1 MRVAIT
7 HPYSW
12 PDVRRG
18 AERIIVETSR
28 ALADRG
34 HRVTVLTS
42 GGDASRTH
50 EAGVRTVRFRRLFDS
65 TYRHEHWFARR
76 IVPYL
81 VGGRFDVVHSL
92 MPRDAVAA
100 IRTRR
105 ITRHR
110 TVYQELGNP
119 VRDKVLARRD
129 HDAREQVIREVD
141 VFGCMSEFSRGFLER
156 EWGRPGAI
164 IPGGVRMS
172 DFSPT
177 TREERPTILFS
188 GAVERPEKN
197 VRELL
202 DAVAVL
208 AEERPDVQ
216 LFLSGPG
223 DASALLAAAPAAARD
238 RTVILPIGEPDQLA
252 HDYARSW
259 VTCLPTLWDSF
270 GLVVIES
277 MAAGTPVVCGPAGAP
292 PEVVEP
298 GVGAVAGSLDPA
310 SLAEALSS
318 ALRQAEDPTT
328 VTRCRRVAERFDWD
342 QHHAP
347 LLERLYDSDERL

>member
-18 AERIIVETSR
+18 AERIIVETGR
-28 ALADRG
+28 ALAARG
-34 HRVTVLTS
+34 HDVTVLTS
-42 GGDASRTH
+42 GGDASRTTD
-50 EAGVRTVRFRRLFDS
+50 AGVTIVRFRRLFDS
-65 TYRHEHWFARR
+65 SNRHERWFAQR
-76 IVPYL
+76 IVPSL
-81 VGGRFDVVHSL
+81 VRGRFDVVHSL

-105 ITRHR
+105 ITGHR

-119 VRDKVLARRD
+119 VRDKVLLRRD
-129 HDAREQVIREVD
+129 GDTRERVIREVD

-156 EWGRPGAI
+156 EWGRAGAL
-164 IPGGVRMS
+164 IPGGVRIS
-172 DFSPT
+172 EFSPT

-188 GAVERPEKN
+188 GAIERPEKN

-208 AEERPDVQ
+208 AGERPDVQ

-223 DASALLAAAPAAARD
+223 DASALLADAPAAARD
-238 RTVILPIGEPDQLA
+238 RTVVLPIGEPGQLA
-252 HDYARSW
+252 LDYARSW

-298 GVGAVAGSLDPA
+298 GVGTIARALDPQT
-310 SLAEALSS
+310 LAEALSCGLS
-318 ALRQAEDPTT
+318 QAEDPSTA
-328 VTRCRRVAERFDWD
+328 TRCRRVAERFDWD

-347 LLERLYDSDERL
+347 LLERLYESDERL